1 MSLLFSFIK
10 TFFPTDIF
18 REQIRKMYRPE
29 LSSFNNSTVCSKI
42 TTNFFYGFRVPF
54 EDKFFLFVTRLA
66 ELNFPLISA
75 ALWLQLG
82 F

>member
-42 TTNFFYGFRVPF
+42 TSNLSKDFGSPLKTS
-54 EDKFFLFVTRLA
+54 FFLFVTRLA
-66 ELNFPLISA
+66 ELNFPPISA

>member
-29 LSSFNNSTVCSKI
+29 LSSFNNSTVYSKI
-42 TTNFFYGFRVPF
+42 TSNLSKDFGSPLKTSFFC
-54 EDKFFLFVTRLA
+54 
-66 ELNFPLISA
+66 S
-75 ALWLQLG
+75 
-82 F
+82 